1 MTIELSGY
9 ETLLMRQ
16 DGAILTITLN
26 RPELRNAT
34 NNLMEQ
40 ELCRALNDANHDP
53 DVRVLIVT
61 GAGQAFC
68 AGGDF
73 EYIRQN
79 QAEPSKS
86 WDAGLRGRQ
95 IIFTLLDCVK
105 PIIAKIN
112 GHAIGFGAT
121 LALFCDVTFAAS
133 NAKIGDPHVAIGLV
147 AGDGGS
153 VIWPQLVGYARAKEH
168 LFTGEP
174 LLAPEAARIGLINHA
189 VAAEELDQAVAAFA
203 SKLASMPAR
212 ALQWTKASVNI
223 GLKQLA
229 HSIMDASIAYE
240 LLSVTT
246 ADHCEAMAALRE
258 KRKPNFTGK

>member
-1 MTIELSGY
+1 MDLTGY
-9 ETLLMRQ
+9 ETLLLAQ
-16 DGAILTITLN
+16 EGPAITVTLN

-34 NNLMEQ
+34 NYQMER
-40 ELCRALNDANHDP
+40 ELCRVFDEVNHDP
-53 DVRVLIVT
+53 AVHVLVIT
-61 GAGQAFC
+61 GAGEVFC

-79 QAEPSKS
+79 IADPPTS
-86 WDAGLRGRQ
+86 WDAGQRGKQ
-95 IIFTLLDCVK
+95 IIFSLLDCVK
-105 PIIAKIN
+105 PVVAKIN

-121 LALFCDVTFAAS
+121 LALFCDVTFAAEH
-133 NAKIGDPHVAIGLV
+133 AKIGDPHVSIGLV
-147 AGDGGS
+147 AGDGGA

-189 VAAEELDQAVAAFA
+189 VPKVELDRSVDAFVA
-203 SKLASMPAR
+203 KLLSMPPR

-240 LLSVTT
+240 LLSVTSE
-246 ADHCEAMAALRE
+246 DHREAMAALKD
-258 KRKPNFTGK
+258 KRKPKFTGR

>member
-1 MTIELSGY
+1 MDVTGY
-9 ETLLMRQ
+9 ETLLLAQ
-16 DGAILTITLN
+16 NGPVLTVTLN

-34 NNLMEQ
+34 NRRMEI
-40 ELCRALNDANHDP
+40 ELCRVFDAANHDP
-53 DVRVLIVT
+53 AVQVLVVT
-61 GAGQAFC
+61 GAGDVFC

-79 QAEPSKS
+79 IAEPSKA
-86 WDAGLRGRQ
+86 WDAGQRGKQ
-95 IIFTLLDCVK
+95 IVFSLLDCIK
-105 PIIAKIN
+105 PVIAKIN

-121 LALFCDVTFAAS
+121 LALFCDITFAAEH
-133 NAKIGDPHVAIGLV
+133 AKIGDPHVSIGLV
-147 AGDGGS
+147 AGDGGA

-189 VAAEELDQAVAAFA
+189 VPKGELDGAVDAYVA
-203 SKLASMPAR
+203 KLLSMPPR

-229 HSIMDASIAYE
+229 HSIMDASMAYE
-240 LLSVTT
+240 LLSVTSE
-246 ADHCEAMAALRE
+246 DHREAMAALKE
-258 KRKPNFTGK
+258 KRKPTFTGK